1 MDNILILGS
10 GISGMGACKL
20 AIKNNLNVRVSDN
33 NKISE
38 KNKNI
43 LNEFDVYWE
52 ENNHSFSNLDWV
64 DYIIKSPGIS
74 NEIEI
79 IREANSRQIPI
90 ISEIEFAYQFIQN
103 SKIIAVTGSNGKTT
117 TSKLIYSILSD
128 AGFDVELCGNSF
140 TSSFSEKLS
149 YKNSKYY
156 VLELS
161 SFQLENIDKFQPNIS
176 ILLNFSPDHLD
187 RYNFDENK
195 YYNTKMRIQS
205 NQKNNNS
212 FIYFSDDKN
221 IMKRLDQCSDVKL
234 FPFGT
239 SNSSGNNV
247 AWIDKNQ
254 LIINH
259 KNLFTMVLHEMA
271 LQGRHNV
278 YNSMAAGI
286 AAKILGVNND
296 VLRQCLSNFKGVEHR
311 LEPVLKLDEKLYIND
326 SKATNCN
333 SVFFALESVKSPVI
347 WICGGVDK
355 GNDYSLLDDLVQE
368 KVDCILALGNSFEAI
383 NNHFE
388 KICPKIFK
396 VESMQDAV
404 LLSHQISN
412 PGHTI
417 LLSPACSSFDMFKDY
432 QERGR
437 IFKECVYNL

>member
-149 YKNSKYY
+149 YKTINS
-156 VLELS
+156 
-161 SFQLENIDKFQPNIS
+161 
-176 ILLNFSPDHLD
+176 
-187 RYNFDENK
+187 
-195 YYNTKMRIQS
+195 
-205 NQKNNNS
+205 
-212 FIYFSDDKN
+212 
-221 IMKRLDQCSDVKL
+221 
-234 FPFGT
+234 
-239 SNSSGNNV
+239 
-247 AWIDKNQ
+247 
-254 LIINH
+254 
-259 KNLFTMVLHEMA
+259 
-271 LQGRHNV
+271 
-278 YNSMAAGI
+278 
-286 AAKILGVNND
+286 
-296 VLRQCLSNFKGVEHR
+296 
-311 LEPVLKLDEKLYIND
+311 
-326 SKATNCN
+326 
-333 SVFFALESVKSPVI
+333 
-347 WICGGVDK
+347 
-355 GNDYSLLDDLVQE
+355 
-368 KVDCILALGNSFEAI
+368 
-383 NNHFE
+383 
-388 KICPKIFK
+388 
-396 VESMQDAV
+396 
-404 LLSHQISN
+404 
-412 PGHTI
+412 
-417 LLSPACSSFDMFKDY
+417 
-432 QERGR
+432 
-437 IFKECVYNL
+437 

>member
-79 IREANSRQIPI
+79 IKEANSRQIPI
-90 ISEIEFAYQFIQN
+90 ISEIEFAYKFIQS

-212 FIYFSDDKN
+212 F
-221 IMKRLDQCSDVKL
+221 
-234 FPFGT
+234 
-239 SNSSGNNV
+239 
-247 AWIDKNQ
+247 
-254 LIINH
+254 
-259 KNLFTMVLHEMA
+259 
-271 LQGRHNV
+271 
-278 YNSMAAGI
+278 
-286 AAKILGVNND
+286 
-296 VLRQCLSNFKGVEHR
+296 FK
-311 LEPVLKLDEKLYIND
+311 
-326 SKATNCN
+326 
-333 SVFFALESVKSPVI
+333 
-347 WICGGVDK
+347 
-355 GNDYSLLDDLVQE
+355 
-368 KVDCILALGNSFEAI
+368 
-383 NNHFE
+383 
-388 KICPKIFK
+388 
-396 VESMQDAV
+396 
-404 LLSHQISN
+404 
-412 PGHTI
+412 
-417 LLSPACSSFDMFKDY
+417 
-432 QERGR
+432 
-437 IFKECVYNL
+437 

>member
-43 LNEFDVYWE
+43 LNEFDINWE

-79 IREANSRQIPI
+79 IKEANSRQIPI
-90 ISEIEFAYQFIQN
+90 ISEIEFAYQFIQS

-176 ILLNFSPDHLD
+176 ILLNFSPPNHPRHPL
-187 RYNFDENK
+187 
-195 YYNTKMRIQS
+195 
-205 NQKNNNS
+205 NS
-212 FIYFSDDKN
+212 LKHP
-221 IMKRLDQCSDVKL
+221 Q
-234 FPFGT
+234 
-239 SNSSGNNV
+239 
-247 AWIDKNQ
+247 
-254 LIINH
+254 
-259 KNLFTMVLHEMA
+259 
-271 LQGRHNV
+271 
-278 YNSMAAGI
+278 
-286 AAKILGVNND
+286 ND
-296 VLRQCLSNFKGVEHR
+296 PCKFL
-311 LEPVLKLDEKLYIND
+311 
-326 SKATNCN
+326 
-333 SVFFALESVKSPVI
+333 
-347 WICGGVDK
+347 
-355 GNDYSLLDDLVQE
+355 E
-368 KVDCILALGNSFEAI
+368 KVAE
-383 NNHFE
+383 
-388 KICPKIFK
+388 
-396 VESMQDAV
+396 
-404 LLSHQISN
+404 
-412 PGHTI
+412 
-417 LLSPACSSFDMFKDY
+417 
-432 QERGR
+432 
-437 IFKECVYNL
+437 